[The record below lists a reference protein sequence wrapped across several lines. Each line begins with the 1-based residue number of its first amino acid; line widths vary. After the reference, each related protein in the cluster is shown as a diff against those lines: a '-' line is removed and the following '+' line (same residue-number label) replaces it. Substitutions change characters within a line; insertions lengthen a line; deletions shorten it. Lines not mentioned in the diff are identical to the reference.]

1 MTAPVKR
8 PLSSDARAIVALFDR
23 GGRPPK
29 ARSAGGALILLA
41 AQLDSPASETAEA
54 VGITVVEAVEIVR
67 GKRAVGA
74 RLLMR
79 LDAWVRLCLARV
91 AHAAGP
97 DALPEHV
104 RADVVASAWASA
116 HHLAPWSGAKSRAG

>member
-8 PLSSDARAIVALFDR
+8 PLSSDARAVVALFDR
-23 GGRPPK
+23 AGRPPK
-29 ARSAGGALILLA
+29 ARSAGGSLILLA

-67 GKRAVGA
+67 GKHAAGP

-79 LDAWVRLCLARV
+79 LDAWVRLCMARA
-91 AHAAGP
+91 AHAASP

-104 RADVVASAWASA
+104 RADVVAAAWAAA
-116 HHLAPWSGAKSRAG
+116 HHLAPLTKAESRAG